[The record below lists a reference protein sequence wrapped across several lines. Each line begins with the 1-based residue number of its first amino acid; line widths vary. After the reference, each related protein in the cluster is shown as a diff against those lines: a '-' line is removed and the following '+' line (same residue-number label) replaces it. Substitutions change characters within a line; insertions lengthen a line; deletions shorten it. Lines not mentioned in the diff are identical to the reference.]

1 MIKPRPARFEFSRT
15 LFLLKLPGRYPNLW
29 CDGKTAFR
37 VNVPVNG
44 SIFAKITFLHS
55 SGDLDL
61 SLRNAAGVLIAQSNS
76 TSDSELIETTGLS
89 AGDYDLI
96 VTGYNGATN
105 RFALTLLVNG
115 VGTGSLNTV

>member
-1 MIKPRPARFEFSRT
+1 MIKPRPPRLELRRT
-15 LFLLKLPGRYPNLW
+15 LSLLKLPGRYPNLW
-29 CDGKTAFR
+29 CDGNTAFR
-37 VNVPVNG
+37 VTVPASG

-61 SLRNAAGVLIAQSNS
+61 SLRDAAGVLIAQSNS
-76 TSDSELIETTGLS
+76 TSDSEQIEKTGLS

-115 VGTGSLNTV
+115 VGTGSLKTV